1 MSSSLQPH
9 GFGFVLDSVI
19 LILHKRKLEFRM
31 FNDIL
36 KAGEWQTGISNLV
49 VFDAEALLPASH

>member
-1 MSSSLQPH
+1 
-9 GFGFVLDSVI
+9 
-19 LILHKRKLEFRM
+19 M